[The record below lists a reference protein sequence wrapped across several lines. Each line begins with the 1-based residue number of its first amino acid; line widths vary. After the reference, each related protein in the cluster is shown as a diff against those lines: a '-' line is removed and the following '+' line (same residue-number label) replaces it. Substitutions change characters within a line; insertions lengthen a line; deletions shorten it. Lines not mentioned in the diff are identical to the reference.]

1 MGSKPSD
8 KSPKVEK
15 SSKKD
20 KSAKKGK
27 KDEKSSVEKQEKVA
41 KAAAASLLADKKAV
55 NPVLSS
61 LFAAQVCTFSR
72 HVAHRCNT
80 HPLSLHHPLAKKS
93 YQSPKETQRT
103 RTRMPSSAKLTRTL
117 TTEPMRM

>member
-1 MGSKPSD
+1 MGAKSGD

-20 KSAKKGK
+20 KSSKKSK
-27 KDEKSSVEKQEKVA
+27 KDEKSSVEKQDKVA

-61 LFAAQVCTFSR
+61 LFAAQVRRCWTFYAISQ
-72 HVAHRCNT
+72 C
-80 HPLSLHHPLAKKS
+80 
-93 YQSPKETQRT
+93 
-103 RTRMPSSAKLTRTL
+103 
-117 TTEPMRM
+117 